1 MSSRAAIMPHM
12 KRKLDI
18 FDDGPASAD
27 DVSFH
32 RDLELFLERSTDAT
46 TWHDGRVIKQSDF
59 ETTELVHGA
68 PSGGA
73 PGWYVRKTIDTESG
87 AGSAYL
93 QLWAAQ
99 EKGGAL
105 WCVPRL
111 YECEQV
117 GTTLTVVMERVDG
130 STVEELARALGPG
143 AMLATQVL
151 PELCRSVHALHTQ
164 LDSPLIHR
172 DLKPSNVIM
181 RAGDAVIIDFG
192 SARTWHPGAET
203 DTTHFLTR
211 CYAPPEQFGF
221 GQTDERT
228 DVYALGKIL
237 YFCLTGEQP
246 PSSCGAAECEA
257 HGIDGELERVIAR
270 ACSFDPDGRYAS
282 AAELGRAIEGALAG
296 VLPTRSETSR
306 GNGGAAKS
314 TVASERRRP
323 AGHAGGFSLG
333 ESISRFGRAVGA
345 LVPTWVGVIWNA
357 LVLFVLAMM
366 LWQSVSSIIHPYPS
380 DVGLSVPYLV
390 FRNILYIDSLMV
402 IAAYLLLDRRR
413 LRARFPVLARRSIA
427 QETVRGVIAMACITF
442 TSAVVVAIVGL

>member
-1 MSSRAAIMPHM
+1 MPHM
-12 KRKLDI
+12 MRKLDI
-18 FDDGPASAD
+18 FDDGPSPAD
-27 DVSFH
+27 DVAFH

-46 TWHDGRVIKQSDF
+46 TWHDGQIIKQSDY
-59 ETTELVHGA
+59 ETTELVYGE

-93 QLWAAQ
+93 QLWTAQ
-99 EKGGAL
+99 AKGGQL

-111 YECEQV
+111 HECEHV

-130 STVEELARALGPG
+130 STVEELAHALGPG
-143 AMLATQVL
+143 MMLAAQVL
-151 PELCRSVHALHTQ
+151 PELCRSVHALHTR

-192 SARTWHPGAET
+192 SARTWHPGAEA

-246 PSSCGAAECEA
+246 PSSCGAAECAA
-257 HGIDGELERVIAR
+257 HGIDGEMERVIAK
-270 ACSFDPDGRYAS
+270 ACSFDPDARYAS
-282 AAELGRAIEGALAG
+282 AAELGRAVEKALAG
-296 VLPTRSETSR
+296 VLPARIEASLRPE
-306 GNGGAAKS
+306 GAAMPM
-314 TVASERRRP
+314 AAAEPRRM
-323 AGHAGGFSLG
+323 AGRAGGFSLG
-333 ESISRFGRAVGA
+333 EFISRFGRDVGA
-345 LVPTWVGVIWNA
+345 RVPTWIGVVWNV
-357 LVLFVLAMM
+357 LLLFVLAMM
-366 LWQSVSSIIHPYPS
+366 LWQSVSSIIHPFPS
-380 DVGLSVPYLV
+380 DAGLPVLYLV
-390 FRNILYIDSLMV
+390 FRNIFYIDSLMV
-402 IAAYLLLDRRR
+402 ITTYLLLDRRR
-413 LRARFPVLARRSIA
+413 LRARFPVLARRGIA
-427 QETVRGVIAMACITF
+427 QETVRGIIAMACITF
-442 TSAVVVAIVGL
+442 ASAVVVAITGW